1 MVMNVDRPLITP
13 ASSFVLVAAGLLV
26 YLLFRGIATDSAL
39 DIQLHDTYFVIAQF
53 HLFAAAILFCA
64 ACAFIHWAMTR
75 LVARPMNRTLGM
87 IHMIVSVV
95 SLILILYPVHLIGAS
110 MPRKYYSYTEFEG
123 YDLNRSMLALAI
135 LFLAAQG
142 LFLFDLIR
150 ALVRR
155 NAP

>member
-1 MVMNVDRPLITP
+1 MNVDRPLITP
-13 ASSFVLVAAGLLV
+13 ASSFALVAAGFLV
-26 YLLFRGIATDSAL
+26 YLLVRGIGTDSAL
-39 DIQLHDTYFVIAQF
+39 DIQLHDTYYVIAQF

-75 LVARPMNRTLGM
+75 LVGRPMSRTLGM
-87 IHMIVSVV
+87 IHMIISVA
-95 SLILILYPVHLIGAS
+95 SLILMLYPVHLISAA
-110 MPRKYYSYTEFEG
+110 MPRRYYSYTEFEG
-123 YDLNRSMLALAI
+123 YDLNRSMPALAM

-155 NAP
+155 NAS